1 MLVITRDGAKIIDK
15 KMKFKEDLL
24 SRRKQ
29 EKLIFKYLFR
39 FDPWYLNF
47 LIVFLIL
54 CIPTSFA
61 YYSILTSNG

>member
-1 MLVITRDGAKIIDK
+1 MLRITRDGAKIIDK

-39 FDPWYLNF
+39 LDVYWSRF
-47 LIVFLIL
+47 LIVFLIVGFQQVI
-54 CIPTSFA
+54 CIITS
-61 YYSILTSNG
+61 